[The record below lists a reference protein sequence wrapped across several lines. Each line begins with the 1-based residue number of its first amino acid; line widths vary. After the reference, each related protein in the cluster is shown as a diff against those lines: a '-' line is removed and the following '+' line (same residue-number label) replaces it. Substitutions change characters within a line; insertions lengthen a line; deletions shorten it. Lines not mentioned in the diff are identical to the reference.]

1 MIKYTYNKHVGEN
14 MYFVYTSWYIVMAIL
29 LLGIIALVVTY
40 IMMDKKDRLIIQQ
53 FKEENSVE
61 PEPEHTEVTTEKT
74 PEEKLTKSTSTRARK
89 TKK

>member
-1 MIKYTYNKHVGEN
+1 

-61 PEPEHTEVTTEKT
+61 TEPEHTVVTTEKT
-74 PEEKLTKSTSTRARK
+74 PEEKPTKSTSTRARK

>member
-1 MIKYTYNKHVGEN
+1 
-14 MYFVYTSWYIVMAIL
+14 MAIL

-61 PEPEHTEVTTEKT
+61 PEPEHTEATTEKT
-74 PEEKLTKSTSTRARK
+74 PEEKPTKSTSTRARK